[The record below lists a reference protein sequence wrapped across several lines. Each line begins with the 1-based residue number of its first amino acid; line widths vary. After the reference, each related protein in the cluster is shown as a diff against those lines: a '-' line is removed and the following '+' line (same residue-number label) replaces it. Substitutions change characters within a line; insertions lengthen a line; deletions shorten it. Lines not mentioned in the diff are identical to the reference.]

1 MNNGSSHLPLNG
13 DLSQV
18 RHMRYQRG
26 NALLYTMLA
35 LVVGGIG
42 LAVGISQYQDAERS
56 TSVQSTVGEI
66 NAIIGG
72 AKQNFGQYNYT
83 GLTTAAAVGS
93 QIIPRTMAPAQN
105 ATTANNKFGGLVTL
119 VDNNAN
125 TPGTALLTY
134 QAIPSDVC
142 TNIVNGTQGL
152 ARRVQVGNT
161 DVKPLDGVVAIAALA
176 TQCNAAGAGGA
187 TIAWTIG
194 RT

>member
-1 MNNGSSHLPLNG
+1 MNKESSSLPLTG
-13 DLSQV
+13 ELS
-18 RHMRYQRG
+18 RAHHIRRQRG
-26 NALLYTMLA
+26 NSLLYTMLA

-56 TSVQSTVGEI
+56 TSVQTTVGEI
-66 NAIIGG
+66 NSIIGA
-72 AKQNFGQYNYT
+72 AKQNFGQYNYN

-93 QIIPRTMAPAQN
+93 QVIPKALAPAAN
-105 ATTANNKFGGLVTL
+105 ATTATNKFGGQVTL

-125 TPGTALLTY
+125 TAGTALLTY
-134 QAIPSDVC
+134 QAVPADVC

-161 DVKPLDGVVAIAALA
+161 DVKPLDGIVTIATLA
-176 TQCNAAGAGGA
+176 AQCNTAGAGG
-187 TIAWTIG
+187 IAISWTIG